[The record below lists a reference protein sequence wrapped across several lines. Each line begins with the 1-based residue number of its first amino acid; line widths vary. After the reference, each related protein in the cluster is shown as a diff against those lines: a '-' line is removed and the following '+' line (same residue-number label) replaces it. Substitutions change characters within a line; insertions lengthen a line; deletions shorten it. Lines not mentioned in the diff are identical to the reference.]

1 MIGKFLLA
9 VLSTLLVAFS
19 LGLYLPWW
27 SIAFAGFG
35 VALLIPQKPLLAFL
49 SGFVALFL
57 LWGALAF
64 WIDQQNQGILSRK
77 VSQLFPLQGSSLL
90 LILITALLGALVA
103 GLGALT
109 GSFVRPSPQS

>member
-1 MIGKFLLA
+1 MNRKFLLA
-9 VLSTLLVAFS
+9 VFLTLVVALA

-27 SIAFAGFG
+27 SIALAAFG
-35 VALLIPQKPLLAFL
+35 VAVLVPQKPLGAFL

-64 WIDQQNQGILSRK
+64 WIDQQNQSILSHK

-90 LILITALLGALVA
+90 LILITALVGALVA

-109 GSFVRPSPQS
+109 ASFVRPQLES